1 MIVGRIAVLLHPQYQ
16 YYHYQN
22 IVNAS
27 LLITHISEI
36 GYYIK
41 TILISLTNTDGFP
54 CYVLIVLLLTFNFT
68 PSCVP

>member
-1 MIVGRIAVLLHPQYQ
+1 MIAGRIAVLLHLQSQ
-16 YYHYQN
+16 YYHYKN

-41 TILISLTNTDGFP
+41 IILISLTNTDGFP
-54 CYVLIVLLLTFNFT
+54 CCVLIVLLLTCNFI